1 MKWWE
6 TMEIR
11 GFGSLQSTLVDLLRN
26 GCELKAINVWDHYL
40 DTNLLLCR
48 LVWPT
53 PLLADSGSL

>member
-1 MKWWE
+1 
-6 TMEIR
+6 MEIR
-11 GFGSLQSTLVDLLRN
+11 GFGSLQSTLVDMLRN